1 MTDDLMTKLAGDVEV
16 EGEETVEEP
25 IAEPTAEPEP
35 EASKS
40 EEVAPEPV
48 KERPFHKN
56 PKFMRLQQEAEEL
69 RKYRDDSER
78 RFAELQEQ
86 IARVQTAP
94 QAQTNEKVPDNLKHI
109 FGDDVEAYK
118 ALTGSLVESYRG
130 VTREELQ
137 NFVKQEETRAAQQ
150 QQATQK
156 IIKDA
161 EAALEGL
168 SDETGI
174 DFSTPDSDER
184 NKLLDIC
191 EQYGI
196 NDFQK
201 AYALYGQLYP
211 AGQANVERKRI
222 AGNTSSKALS
232 ASASQS
238 GDKPLTKASLRKI
251 KFNSFFT

>member
-16 EGEETVEEP
+16 EGEEEVQTPEPAPEEAP
-25 IAEPTAEPEP
+25 KEP
-35 EASKS
+35 EASKEVVP
-40 EEVAPEPV
+40 EES

-56 PKFMRLQQEAEEL
+56 PRFMRLQQEAEEL
-69 RKYRDDSER
+69 RKYREESEQ
-78 RFAELQEQ
+78 RFAALQAQ
-86 IARVQTAP
+86 IASVQAAP
-94 QAQTNEKVPDNLKHI
+94 QAPTNEKVPDNLKHI

-137 NFVKQEETRAAQQ
+137 NFVKQEEARAQQ
-150 QQATQK
+150 EQRATQK
-156 IIKDA
+156 IIKEA
-161 EAALEGL
+161 EASLEGL
-168 SDETGI
+168 SEETGI
-174 DFSTPDSDER
+174 DFTNPNSDER

-201 AYALYGQLYP
+201 AYALYSQLYP
-211 AGQANVERKRI
+211 AGEANVERKRI
-222 AGNTSSKALS
+222 AANTSSKALS

-238 GDKPLTKASLRKI
+238 SDKPLTKASLRKVR
-251 KFNSFFT
+251 FDSFFK